1 MSDPAVLNV
10 INGAA
15 DHLAGADLVRL
26 DHGLAASRSRR
37 PAVRS
42 RLGVSDWCGR

>member
-1 MSDPAVLNV
+1 MPDPAVLNV
-10 INGAA
+10 INGTA

-26 DHGLAASRSRR
+26 DHGLAAGSSHR

-42 RLGVSDWCGR
+42 RLGEGDG